1 MDRRELLG
9 VLGATAA
16 GLAAVSGSGAYSQ
29 EKKEG
34 QKKGHQG
41 HEAMAEKTGKTCSDC
56 ANDCN
61 KGFHHC
67 RGRQEGVRRVA
78 PFLVFFFAAIAG
90 PCLPSSVSSSFYQAP
105 QEG

>member
-16 GLAAVSGSGAYSQ
+16 GLAAVSGTVAYGQ

-34 QKKGHQG
+34 QKKGQQG
-41 HEAMAEKTGKTCSDC
+41 HEAMAEKTGKTYSDC

-67 RGRQEGVRRVA
+67 RGRQEGVRRGGPRVRPLEHGRSA
-78 PFLVFFFAAIAG
+78 HPF
-90 PCLPSSVSSSFYQAP
+90 SSTHCVV
-105 QEG
+105 